1 MGIPNPFVVEHQSS
15 FIIRCSFCKASAR
28 VDVPQYDEKDSRFLN
43 KEVVARKQVAELAK
57 QRGWKSAHTRH
68 GVQLNFCLDHTNKA
82 KEMGILE

>member
-15 FIIRCSFCKASAR
+15 FIIRCSFCEESAR

-43 KEVVARKQVAELAK
+43 KEVVARQQVAELAK
-57 QRGWKSAHTRH
+57 QEGWKSTHTMH
-68 GVQLNFCLDHTNKA
+68 NIQLNFCPNHTNTA